1 MLTRSKIFDA
11 MVLFLATWFGGE
23 VAAQWPMWRADER
36 RSGDWEGSLAQT
48 PHLQWTRD
56 YPPLEPAYRHP
67 RLQFDLGYEPILMD
81 GVLFVGSSRNDRVTA
96 LDAATG
102 AELWR
107 FYTQGPVRFAPVGHQ
122 GKILFGS
129 DDGHFYCLNAKTGEP
144 AWRFQAV
151 PSDRKLLGNRRVM
164 SVWPVRGGPVVA
176 DETVYFAA
184 GVWSFE
190 GVFVYAVD
198 VQTGQLRWLN
208 DRTGFLYGQHP
219 HDAKAFGGL
228 TPQGYLVV
236 RDQDLIVPCGT
247 AMPAIFDRATG
258 ELKSFELP
266 KAGRSPGGWFTAAAK
281 AQRRG
286 QAVPPAEGEADDE
299 SLADRLL
306 FDVGVNRDLHEGGW
320 HEGRGTAGKVRSLVR
335 LNGKEFDFDA
345 GYPGLDGTVHTI
357 LAGDGRLFVVTR
369 EGRLAAFG
377 PEPVDP
383 VHHPHLPVSLGDAL
397 GSNSVSLDGVN
408 GESLGQEVDLILES
422 TGALA
427 GHAVLLGAGDLR
439 LVEELIRRT
448 PLNILVVDS
457 DEQVCDRLRRQ
468 LDDADLLGQRAA
480 VVCVAP
486 ARSGLPPYLAS
497 LVLVQEASEF
507 AAGDESQ
514 LIAEAYRLLRPFGG
528 TACIAWPAE
537 RREAWANT
545 IANSPDDSR
554 WEGAS
559 LESSGRW
566 SLLGRPGPLAGTT
579 NYTDG
584 WSSPDQLVKA
594 PLGVLWFD
602 DSVAHFKRAPQP
614 LIVDGVMISYD
625 KDWMGYPE
633 GKRPPY
639 PLVAPTYSDVYTG
652 RVLGVAEVERLA
664 DSLPT
669 RDLAERQPD
678 QYRPPTQANAW
689 KPEAPVLGERIN
701 PLTGQT
707 EPRAIPK
714 SYGCDGGIDY
724 QFLFTMRSGTAA
736 FYDKRLDSGT
746 IHISGP
752 RSGCTNSI
760 IPANGLLN
768 VPYFYQG
775 CTCSYPLPVGLAM
788 YGMPPEYE
796 QWAVWGESEAQSI
809 RRLGVNLGAPGAR
822 MTDAGTLWLEH
833 PRVGGPAPRIDLT
846 LDPEESRPFYRHSLW
861 MRGGDGWPWVTAS
874 GIEGL
879 NGLVVSGLSDES
891 MTVRL
896 YFAEPVSEADLLSDE
911 LAAEPRRFDVILN
924 GQTVLRDFEPASA
937 AGGVLRGVVQEFTD
951 VRCEGNLRVEFLAK
965 QGLPLLCGLELIASG
980 LPKDEWESE
989 SP

>member
-1 MLTRSKIFDA
+1 
-11 MVLFLATWFGGE
+11 
-23 VAAQWPMWRADER
+23 
-36 RSGDWEGSLAQT
+36 
-48 PHLQWTRD
+48 
-56 YPPLEPAYRHP
+56 
-67 RLQFDLGYEPILMD
+67 
-81 GVLFVGSSRNDRVTA
+81 
-96 LDAATG
+96 
-102 AELWR
+102 
-107 FYTQGPVRFAPVGHQ
+107 
-122 GKILFGS
+122 
-129 DDGHFYCLNAKTGEP
+129 
-144 AWRFQAV
+144 
-151 PSDRKLLGNRRVM
+151 
-164 SVWPVRGGPVVA
+164 
-176 DETVYFAA
+176 
-184 GVWSFE
+184 
-190 GVFVYAVD
+190 
-198 VQTGQLRWLN
+198 
-208 DRTGFLYGQHP
+208 
-219 HDAKAFGGL
+219 
-228 TPQGYLVV
+228 
-236 RDQDLIVPCGT
+236 
-247 AMPAIFDRATG
+247 
-258 ELKSFELP
+258 
-266 KAGRSPGGWFTAAAK
+266 
-281 AQRRG
+281 
-286 QAVPPAEGEADDE
+286 
-299 SLADRLL
+299 
-306 FDVGVNRDLHEGGW
+306 
-320 HEGRGTAGKVRSLVR
+320 
-335 LNGKEFDFDA
+335 
-345 GYPGLDGTVHTI
+345 
-357 LAGDGRLFVVTR
+357 
-369 EGRLAAFG
+369 
-377 PEPVDP
+377 
-383 VHHPHLPVSLGDAL
+383 
-397 GSNSVSLDGVN
+397 
-408 GESLGQEVDLILES
+408 
-422 TGALA
+422 
-427 GHAVLLGAGDLR
+427 
-439 LVEELIRRT
+439 
-448 PLNILVVDS
+448 
-457 DEQVCDRLRRQ
+457 
-468 LDDADLLGQRAA
+468 
-480 VVCVAP
+480 
-486 ARSGLPPYLAS
+486 
-497 LVLVQEASEF
+497 
-507 AAGDESQ
+507 
-514 LIAEAYRLLRPFGG
+514 
-528 TACIAWPAE
+528 
-537 RREAWANT
+537 
-545 IANSPDDSR
+545 
-554 WEGAS
+554 
-559 LESSGRW
+559 
-566 SLLGRPGPLAGTT
+566 
-579 NYTDG
+579 
-584 WSSPDQLVKA
+584 
-594 PLGVLWFD
+594 
-602 DSVAHFKRAPQP
+602 

-775 CTCSYPLPVGLAM
+775 CTCSYPLPVGLSM

-846 LDPEESRPFYRHSLW
+846 LDPEETRPFYRHSLW